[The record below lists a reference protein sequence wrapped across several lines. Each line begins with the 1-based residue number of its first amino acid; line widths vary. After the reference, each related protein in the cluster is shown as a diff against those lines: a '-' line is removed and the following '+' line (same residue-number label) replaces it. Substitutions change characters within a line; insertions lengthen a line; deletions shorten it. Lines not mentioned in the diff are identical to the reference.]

1 MIHPSFD
8 IGLEQE
14 NETFGNACLLMEVG
28 ERFFNYIIYDSE
40 SRKLLRVRQYIM
52 EPSVDKGPYERLEE
66 IVAGDPLLARDMKE
80 TGILYNFAESNL
92 LPEEHFSIGLNT
104 PLTQLI
110 YGDVNKGLALSE
122 KINGWEMYNIYRVPK
137 YIHTLFQQRFQAG
150 KYWHFY
156 TLFMS
161 TVQKEKLEGKMIKAV
176 FYNDRFV
183 AAFFSGDR
191 LLIIQTFLYQ
201 TPEDASYHLL
211 LMCRQFDIA
220 AADTSLQISG
230 LIDEQSALYTELT
243 KYFPVVEYEGIPETI
258 PHQGILDE
266 HPAYY
271 FSPLLK
277 ISLCV

>member
-8 IGLEQE
+8 IGRELE
-14 NETFGNACLLMEVG
+14 NGASRNACLLMEVG
-28 ERFFNYIIYDSE
+28 ERFFNYIIYDGE
-40 SRKLLRVRQYIM
+40 SRKLLRVRQYIV
-52 EPSVDKGPYERLEE
+52 EPSIDKGPYDRLEE
-66 IVAGDPLLARDMKE
+66 IIAGDPLLSENMKE
-80 TGILYNFAESNL
+80 TGILYNFAESAMF
-92 LPEEHFSIGLNT
+92 PEEHFNIGLNT

-122 KINGWEMYNIYRVPK
+122 KVSGWDMYNIYRVPK

-161 TVQKEKLEGKMIKAV
+161 TIQREALEGKTIKAV

-183 AAFFSGDR
+183 TAFFSGDR
-191 LLIIQTFLYQ
+191 LQIIQTFIYQ
-201 TPEDASYHLL
+201 TPEDASYYLL
-211 LMCRQFDIA
+211 LMCGRFTISP
-220 AADTSLQISG
+220 ADVSLQISG

-243 KYFPVVEYEGIPETI
+243 KYFPVVEYEGVPENI
-258 PHQGILDE
+258 QGQEILDE
-266 HPAYY
+266 YPAYY